1 MIAVKPIAT
10 KTMQRAKADSKYMMD
25 FLVTARET
33 SAATL
38 VGVKQTDQ
46 QGQALQAPEDCL

>member
-1 MIAVKPIAT
+1 
-10 KTMQRAKADSKYMMD
+10 MMD

-38 VGVKQTDQ
+38 VGVKQTNQ
-46 QGQALQAPEDCL
+46 QGQPLKPPQDCL